1 MSDSSADNPTFAT
14 YAFGHSEAET
24 RRLQAQSRL
33 FSSTARRLLEEAG
46 ITAGMRV
53 LDVGSGAGDVA
64 LLAAD
69 LVGPGGEVIGVD
81 ANPVILETARA
92 RAQEAGLANV
102 SFLEGDITSTVP
114 DGPFDVAVGRCVLF
128 FLADPAAA
136 LRRVVGTVRPGGAVA
151 FQEPGNATLRPD
163 ALPPSPLLDQAWTWI
178 LEAYRRAGLDSRMGL
193 RLFPLFAEAGL
204 PAPRMR
210 LDAAVGGGSN
220 WEGYDYIA
228 ETLRAIL
235 PLIVTHGVAT
245 AEEVGT
251 DSFGARLREE
261 VLGQGGVITTWSF
274 VTAWARKA

>member
-92 RAQEAGLANV
+92 RAREAKLANV
-102 SFLEGDITSTVP
+102 SFLEGDITSAVP
-114 DGPFDVAVGRCVLF
+114 DGPFDAAVGRCVLF
-128 FLADPAAA
+128 FLADPAARGGHGA
-136 LRRVVGTVRPGGAVA
+136 AGRRRRLPG
-151 FQEPGNATLRPD
+151 
-163 ALPPSPLLDQAWTWI
+163 
-178 LEAYRRAGLDSRMGL
+178 AG
-193 RLFPLFAEAGL
+193 
-204 PAPRMR
+204 
-210 LDAAVGGGSN
+210 
-220 WEGYDYIA
+220 
-228 ETLRAIL
+228 
-235 PLIVTHGVAT
+235 
-245 AEEVGT
+245 
-251 DSFGARLREE
+251 
-261 VLGQGGVITTWSF
+261 
-274 VTAWARKA
+274 